1 MKIETHGAI
10 GKLVKEVDQITFS
23 GAQSIAQGQTVVYIT
38 ERCVFELHADGLRL
52 VEVAPGVNVES
63 DILNKMAFRP
73 IIADDLKSMSSSH
86 FVENMK

>member
-1 MKIETHGAI
+1 
-10 GKLVKEVDQITFS
+10 
-23 GAQSIAQGQTVVYIT
+23 
-38 ERCVFELHADGLRL
+38 VFELHADGLRL
-52 VEVAPGVNVES
+52 VEVAPGVDVED